1 MSNYNC
7 QNKNQSQNNWKI
19 KINPSKNKK
28 KIKILCQEAVKT
40 NNNYHQEDHQ
50 EQNQIKNNDY
60 LNINYDIIIY
70 YKHYLLTKI

>member
-1 MSNYNC
+1 MNNYNC

-28 KIKILCQEAVKT
+28 KIKILCQETVKT